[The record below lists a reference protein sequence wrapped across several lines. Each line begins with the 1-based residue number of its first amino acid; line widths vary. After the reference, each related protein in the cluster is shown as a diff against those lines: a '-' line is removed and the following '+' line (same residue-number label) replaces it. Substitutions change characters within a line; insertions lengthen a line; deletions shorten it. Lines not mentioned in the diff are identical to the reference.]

1 MGKRGWRRVEAVRC
15 QGLLLRSAPGFCQG
29 HFGGERSE
37 GVGTS
42 PQGLLFFLWHI
53 WYLYHS
59 IVLIAMFFSYTGN
72 ITGYGK

>member
-1 MGKRGWRRVEAVRC
+1 MGKRGWRRV
-15 QGLLLRSAPGFCQG
+15 
-29 HFGGERSE
+29 GGGE